1 MTATLKLYEYAD
13 ALDEIRAQLFDA
25 EGDLTPEIE
34 AALNEAESDFATKAE
49 RVALFIRE
57 LQSNA
62 KAVKEEAT
70 RLSQRAAQYER
81 TAEGLKHYLQRE
93 MERVEIPRVD
103 GKLINVRLQK
113 SPPSVVSSLS
123 EEDLEYNIPAAYVT
137 VVPESFRLN
146 AKAVIEAWKSG
157 AELPT
162 GLGVVQTQ
170 HVRIG

>member
-1 MTATLKLYEYAD
+1 MTATLRLYEYAD
-13 ALDEIRAQLFDA
+13 ALDGIRAQLFDA

-34 AALNEAESDFATKAE
+34 AALNAAESDFATKAE

-70 RLSQRAAQYER
+70 RLTARAAQYER

-103 GKLINVRLQK
+103 GKLISVRLQK

-123 EEDLEYNIPAAYVT
+123 EDALREIPAAYVAI
-137 VVPESFRLN
+137 VPESYRIN
-146 AKAVIEAWKSG
+146 AKQVIEAWKDG
-157 AELPT
+157 RPLPA
-162 GLGVVQTQ
+162 GIEVVQGQ
-170 HVRIG
+170 HLRFG